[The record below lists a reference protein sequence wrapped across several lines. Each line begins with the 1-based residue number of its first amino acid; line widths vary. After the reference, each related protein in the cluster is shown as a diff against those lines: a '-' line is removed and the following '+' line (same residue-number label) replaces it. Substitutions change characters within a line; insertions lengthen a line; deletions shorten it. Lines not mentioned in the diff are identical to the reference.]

1 MSAFVSSSPSGST
14 SYTRLK
20 RSLYGR
26 AVSLARDQGLAGR
39 AESAG
44 ARSPDA
50 GRHERFPESVWRH
63 AVARRPLVP
72 ATLAHHPLRADR
84 LARALAAR
92 SGAPEGWSSQVG
104 RQSLEGS
111 SATFRSPPTPYRCT
125 AFARGPGHCC
135 ICGQPVYRFGWHADV
150 CGDGARA
157 SWHLACVA
165 AWKFWNAPSDQVRL
179 LRRLQR
185 HRCAST
191 GQRLLRSSEVDHR
204 TPLFRVWRDYR
215 DLPWPTLL
223 GFWGLPNLQVVNRDA
238 HVRSR
243 WNRLVES
250 LARPGGNVTRVSS
263 ADEPLEQQGCSIERR

>member
-1 MSAFVSSSPSGST
+1 VT
-14 SYTRLK
+14 DDW
-20 RSLYGR
+20 R
-26 AVSLARDQGLAGR
+26 AARNLRALDGLMQ
-39 AESAG
+39 
-44 ARSPDA
+44 

-63 AVARRPLVP
+63 AVARPLVP
-72 ATLAHHPLRADR
+72 PTLTRAVESYWRHHPLRADW

-92 SGAPEGWSSQVG
+92 SGAPEGWSWQVG
-104 RQSLEGS
+104 RQLLEGS

-150 CGDGARA
+150 CGDGAPNRRA
-157 SWHLACVA
+157 TWHLACVA

-179 LRRLQR
+179 LRPLQR
-185 HRCAST
+185 HRCVST

-223 GFWGLPNLQVVNRDA
+223 GFWGLPNLRVVNRDA
-238 HVRSR
+238 HVRKSLDEATERRAVGRRSR
-243 WNRLVES
+243 AVD
-250 LARPGGNVTRVSS
+250 ARPQLTA
-263 ADEPLEQQGCSIERR
+263 ADVIFYLSDPLD